1 MKLSIQF
8 MQPEERLYVY
18 QQSRQ
23 IQGQTGSIGYL
34 RGNFGKSGTEFYTTW
49 EDHVKTFRSDDF
61 GDEFDT
67 VINALRFDSVNGGLF
82 QGRNSMRFF
91 CKDCPESAFEGNC
104 GREYGFRI
112 DKGQHS
118 FLIRCNPMQ
127 DGYNFYV
134 FCYIKKYLDSHMEK
148 SRAGIRFITP
158 EYEELFRIPD
168 GDQIQITRPDG
179 KKLLRTCRYIDETH
193 VEIGS
198 NHLYHICQFA
208 ELMERNGSK
217 VIPMRSSLPEK
228 CFSTPTSQDELIII
242 QKGEMGCIPSEM
254 RLAGKSAREAADI
267 ANDTM
272 GITKAQEAAMLA
284 GSLFGWHTPAADPK
298 NYDEQGHPVKPAKK
312 KSREYER

>member
-1 MKLSIQF
+1 MNVDETIDPIHAAGGKAVCVSAK
-8 MQPEERLYVY
+8 PPD
-18 QQSRQ
+18 SRANRQ
-23 IQGQTGSIGYL
+23 

-179 KKLLRTCRYIDETH
+179 KSCCGRADISMKLMLKSEVI
-193 VEIGS
+193 
-198 NHLYHICQFA
+198 ICIISA
-208 ELMERNGSK
+208 
-217 VIPMRSSLPEK
+217 SLP
-228 CFSTPTSQDELIII
+228 
-242 QKGEMGCIPSEM
+242 
-254 RLAGKSAREAADI
+254 R
-267 ANDTM
+267 
-272 GITKAQEAAMLA
+272 
-284 GSLFGWHTPAADPK
+284 
-298 NYDEQGHPVKPAKK
+298 
-312 KSREYER
+312 